1 MSAATQP
8 KPTIHLVV
16 SRYGDPILFVKE
28 HGANKVHISGAERS
42 CGLRWTAGEFT
53 GEEARELWD
62 TVIGEGGRM
71 ADPSIVAKF
80 STMLDLWTSH
90 LANKIDG
97 LTYDLDLC
105 RRTSRNLSDELNSC
119 RERLDK
125 IHAEFD
131 DSVAA
136 EVERKVDAALNT
148 MFGGM
153 EKRYAQDGID
163 PLELP

>member
-1 MSAATQP
+1 M
-8 KPTIHLVV
+8 V
-16 SRYGDPILFVKE
+16 SRYGDPILFVKDY
-28 HGANKVHISGAERS
+28 GANKVHISGAERS

-80 STMLDLWTSH
+80 STMLD
-90 LANKIDG
+90 G
-97 LTYDLDLC
+97 LTYDLDMC

-136 EVERKVDAALNT
+136 EVERKVNATINT
-148 MFGGM
+148 LFGGM
-153 EKRYAQDGID
+153 EKGYAKDGID